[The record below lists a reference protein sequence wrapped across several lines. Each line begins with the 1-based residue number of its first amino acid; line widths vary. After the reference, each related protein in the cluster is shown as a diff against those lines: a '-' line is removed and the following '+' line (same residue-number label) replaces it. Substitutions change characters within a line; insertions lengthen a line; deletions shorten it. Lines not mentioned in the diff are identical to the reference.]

1 MKDMADVKNDSFFMV
16 KKIIFSALIIA
27 VAIPLFFLFN
37 PATYSG
43 SFFRFFLLY
52 VALLL
57 LFNVFKSNH
66 FARFFLKILLMPGI
80 LLITFYPFL
89 LAILSVVLSYG
100 IVYGFAIFLFEI
112 IPTDLFHVHLT
123 KAVIVYFEITISSLV
138 VAYFYDKVIAI
149 GDYIFF
155 RKNNDEHKKLSQKI
169 MNQSRAKFS
178 IYFFY
183 FVALLILNSTRLNG
197 SPVIESLSLEKA
209 ILESFGTFLAF
220 ERVISNWKFFMEEKA
235 HR

>member
-1 MKDMADVKNDSFFMV
+1 MGEV
-16 KKIIFSALIIA
+16 KKLDGLLFTKKLGGSLLIIA
-27 VAIPLFFLFN
+27 LGIPLFLFFN
-37 PATYSG
+37 PGTYGG
-43 SFFRFFLLY
+43 SLSRFVLLY
-52 VALLL
+52 AVLVLVL
-57 LFNVFKSNH
+57 NFFKSNYI
-66 FARFFLKILLMPGI
+66 ARFFLKILWIPGI

-100 IVYGFAIFLFEI
+100 IVYAVAIFLFEFV
-112 IPTDLFHVHLT
+112 PTDLFHLHLS

-149 GDYIFF
+149 GNYIFF
-155 RKNNDEHKKLSQKI
+155 QKNNDEHKKLSQKI

-197 SPVIESLSLEKA
+197 TPVIESLTLEKA

-235 HR
+235 QQ